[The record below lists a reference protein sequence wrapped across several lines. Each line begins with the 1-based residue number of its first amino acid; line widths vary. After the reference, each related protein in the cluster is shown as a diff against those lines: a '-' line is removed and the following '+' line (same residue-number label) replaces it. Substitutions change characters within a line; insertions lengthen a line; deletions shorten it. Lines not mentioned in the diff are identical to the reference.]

1 LRWEHHITTGRKTG
15 KERTAPLLYLEDGGN
30 LVVVASVGGA
40 PSHPAWYWNLKAN
53 PEARVRLRGRTLR
66 VSAEKVGGEEKRRL
80 WARLVEMYPPYQHYQ
95 ERTAREIPV
104 LVLRPAD

>member
-1 LRWEHHITTGRKTG
+1 M
-15 KERTAPLLYLEDGGN
+15 
-30 LVVVASVGGA
+30 GGA

-53 PEARVRLRGRTLR
+53 PEARVRLRDRTLR
-66 VSAEKVGGEEKRRL
+66 VSTEEVGGEEKRRL
-80 WARLVEMYPPYQHYQ
+80 WARLVEMYSPYQHYQ